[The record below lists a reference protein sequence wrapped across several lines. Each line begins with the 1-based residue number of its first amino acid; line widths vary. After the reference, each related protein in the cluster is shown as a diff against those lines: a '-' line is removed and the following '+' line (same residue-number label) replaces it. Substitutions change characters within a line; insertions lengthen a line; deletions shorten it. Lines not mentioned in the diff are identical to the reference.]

1 MKYLSEKLLNA
12 NFAADFKNSEPYSHI
27 VIDDFFN
34 NEIADALASEFPPF
48 DSSLWYNYNNAIEK
62 KRAMNS
68 WDRFPKTTYSVF
80 TYLNSPQFIS
90 TLQRWTDI
98 NALYPDVG
106 LHGGGWHAHGR
117 DGKLNVHLDYS
128 LHPKLKLERKL
139 NLIVYMSKGW
149 RKEWGGGLQLWS
161 HDGKNNSP
169 LRCEKIIENKFNRAV
184 LFDTT
189 QNSWHGL
196 PDPLDCPQGQIRQS
210 LAIYYLT
217 QPHELTP
224 ERPKALFAPNES
236 QKNDAHVLE
245 LINQRSGLE
254 TAAQSY
260 RDDENYKKK

>member
-1 MKYLSEKLLNA
+1 MSFLSEKLLEA
-12 NFAADFKNSEPYSHI
+12 NFASDFRHAGPYNHI

-34 NEIADALASEFPPF
+34 EETAEALAVEFPEF
-48 DSSLWYNYNNAIEK
+48 NSTLWYNYNNAIEK

-80 TYLNSPQFIS
+80 TYLNSPQFVS
-90 TLQRWTDI
+90 MLQRWTG
-98 NALYPDVG
+98 NKTLYPDIG

-117 DGKLNVHLDYS
+117 GGKLNVHLDYS

-139 NLIVYMSKGW
+139 NLIVYMTKGW
-149 RKEWGGGLQLWS
+149 EKQWGGGLQLWS
-161 HDGKNNSP
+161 HDQANNAP
-169 LRCEKIIENKFNRAV
+169 LRCEKVIENKFNRAV

-196 PDPLDCPQGQIRQS
+196 PEPLDCPEGRIRQS

-217 QPHELTP
+217 QPNTLTP
-224 ERPKALFAPNES
+224 ERPKALFAPDEK

-245 LINQRSGLE
+245 LIRQRSGLD

-260 RDDENYKKK
+260 RDEENKKK